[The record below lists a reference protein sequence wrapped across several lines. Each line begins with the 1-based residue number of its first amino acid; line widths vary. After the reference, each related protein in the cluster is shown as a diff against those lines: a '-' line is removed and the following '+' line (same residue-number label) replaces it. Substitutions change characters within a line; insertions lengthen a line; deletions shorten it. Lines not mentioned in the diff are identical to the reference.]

1 MGKRRKTIRKKKKL
15 RKTQKGRGVIGY
27 GMSGSVYYPA
37 LQCKDPSKNPSINFD
52 KYVSKLSFTKSA
64 QKEFETTSKIRNLKG
79 YTDFIVVPEYICE
92 YTDKQSL
99 LFSKYGGYTLVQ
111 YHAYL
116 EKLAYT
122 KEDKSEFDEPYY
134 KNIIKALDTLKKK
147 VQYMNDNGIYQ
158 GDISFDN
165 VLYNEDEK
173 RAYLIDFERG
183 GKKADETVFVQ
194 DLIDEFE
201 KMKGKIDSRK

>member
-1 MGKRRKTIRKKKKL
+1 MGKSRKTIRKRKKL

-27 GMSGSVYYPA
+27 GMSGIVHYPA
-37 LQCKDPSKNPSINFD
+37 LQCKDPSKNPPINFD
-52 KYVSKLSFTKSA
+52 TYVSKVSSTKSA
-64 QKEFETTSKIRNLKG
+64 QKEFEMTSKVRELKD
-79 YTDFIVVPEYICE
+79 YSDFIIPEYICE
-92 YTDKQSL
+92 YNDNQSL

-122 KEDKSEFDEPYY
+122 QEDKSEFDEPYY

-183 GKKADETVFVQ
+183 GKKADETVLVQ

-201 KMKGKIDSRK
+201 KMKRKIDSRK

>member
-1 MGKRRKTIRKKKKL
+1 MGKSRKTIRKRKKL

-27 GMSGSVYYPA
+27 GMSGTVYYPA
-37 LQCKDPSKNPSINFD
+37 LQCKDPSKNPPID
-52 KYVSKLSFTKSA
+52 TYVSKVSSTKSA
-64 QKEFETTSKIRNLKG
+64 QKEFEITSKVRELKD
-79 YTDFIVVPEYICE
+79 YSDFIVVPEYICE
-92 YTDKQSL
+92 YNDKQSL

-122 KEDKSEFDEPYY
+122 QEDKSEFDESYY
-134 KNIIKALDTLKKK
+134 KNIIKALDTLKNK

-201 KMKGKIDSRK
+201 KMKRKIDSRK